1 MRNRESG
8 RIDFGLIFFIV
19 IVAAIIFF
27 LFKYV
32 PPRVNAMQ
40 FKEEMNRFNTDPDL
54 KTRRISEEEVQ
65 ERLYKKAQELK
76 LPIEKKQII
85 VGRSG
90 EDYKIE
96 VSFQIPID
104 LKITT
109 IYQKYN
115 FKEPRNL

>member
-1 MRNRESG
+1 MRRKEVG
-8 RIDFGLIFFIV
+8 KIDFGLVIFIA
-19 IVAAIIFF
+19 IVAAVIFF

-40 FKEEMNRFNTDPDL
+40 FREEMNRINTDPDF
-54 KTRRISEEEVQ
+54 KTRRLSEEQVQ
-65 ERLYKKAQELK
+65 DILYRKAQELK

-85 VGRSG
+85 VGRTG
-90 EDYKIE
+90 NDYRIE

-109 IYQKYN
+109 IYQKYT

>member
-1 MRNRESG
+1 MRKKESG
-8 RIDFGLIFFIV
+8 RIAFGLIIFIL
-19 IVAAIIFF
+19 IVAGLVFF

-32 PPRVNAMQ
+32 PPKVNAMQ
-40 FKEEMNRFNTDPDL
+40 FKEEMNRFNTDPDY
-54 KTRRISEEEVQ
+54 KMRRIPQEKVQ
-65 ERLYKKAQELK
+65 EMLYQKAQELK

-85 VGRSG
+85 VGRTG

-104 LKITT
+104 LKIIT
-109 IYQKYN
+109 IYQKYE

>member
-1 MRNRESG
+1 MRKREAG
-8 RIDFGLIFFIV
+8 KIDFGLILFIA
-19 IVAAIIFF
+19 ILAAIIFF
-27 LFKYV
+27 LFRYV

-40 FKEEMNRFNTDPDL
+40 FKEEMNKFNVDPDY
-54 KTRRISEEEVQ
+54 KTRRLTEEQVQ
-65 ERLYKKAQELK
+65 NMLYEKAQELK
-76 LPIEKKQII
+76 LPIEKKQIV
-85 VGRSG
+85 VGRTG

-109 IYQKYN
+109 IYQKYD

>member
-1 MRNRESG
+1 MRRKEAG
-8 RIDFGLIFFIV
+8 RIDFGLIIFIA

-40 FKEEMNRFNTDPDL
+40 FKEEMNRMNTDPDI
-54 KTRRISEEEVQ
+54 KTRRLSEEQIQ
-65 ERLYKKAQELK
+65 EMLYKKAQELN

-85 VGRSG
+85 VAKT
-90 EDYKIE
+90 ENDYKIE

-109 IYQKYN
+109 IYQKYD